1 MAIRDGGFA
10 GAGSGRLES
19 PGQRPSANPGA
30 GRTTGS
36 NMAGGYGADRAM
48 GMGFR
53 GPTSTWG
60 SSPSVVAGSALGQ
73 SMLARQR
80 QSMSPMAPYGSAFS
94 FTPDE
99 MANAFISEAPV
110 IFGTPTNPSLGQLQK
125 MGQQI
130 QESPELTSLLGTINQ
145 PFTGQSAPS
154 AAPDTGLL
162 SGALDASLPSGAAA
176 MSAAPAMASPS
187 MTPYPM
193 AGYTYSGPKG
203 GMFEQ
208 IGGGMAPGLSTSAM
222 QAGYRAATGTVPASE
237 YARQF
242 FESRGLSPLQSAAL
256 VARFEHESSLDPDRW
271 SAVPGESSYGL
282 AQWNREA
289 GRLPQLERFAQ
300 ARGASPSDF
309 DTQLNFVVNE
319 MNRDERAARDALM
332 RAETPT
338 AALNAVTAYERPF
351 GYTRSNPTLASGY
364 QDTANRLS
372 AIVSGEPYRNF
383 DVLTGTAFRGS
394 GSGFSSPVQTAA
406 LPAPAS
412 MSPPPATAAA
422 VSPAPA
428 TVAASSTPATPGLP
442 PRTATPSF
450 VDRML
455 AQYMGMPSY
464 ARAGTGAPSSTT
476 QARTDLA
483 MGLLGSAAPQAAP
496 AAPAQP
502 VEGNRGDNIPFVPVT
517 LATQPIASA
526 IEAPTLDTAYAMPDW
541 YKNWMQTY
549 GNTGGLLG

>member
-36 NMAGGYGADRAM
+36 MGGYGADRTM
-48 GMGFR
+48 GAGFR

-60 SSPSVVAGSALGQ
+60 SSPSIVAGSALGQ

-80 QSMSPMAPYGSAFS
+80 QAMSPMAPYGAEFS

-110 IFGTPTNPSLGQLQK
+110 LFGTPTNPSLGQLQK

-130 QESPELTSLLGTINQ
+130 QASPELTSMLGSINA
-145 PFTGQSAPS
+145 PFSGTS
-154 AAPDTGLL
+154 AAPAAAPDAGLL
-162 SGALDASLPSGAAA
+162 SGALDASLPSGASA
-176 MSAAPAMASPS
+176 MSATPAMASPS

-193 AGYTYSGPKG
+193 SEYTYSGPKG

-208 IGGGMAPGLSTSAM
+208 IGGTVAPGLSTAAM

-256 VARFEHESSLDPDRW
+256 VARFEHESSLNPDRW

-282 AQWNREA
+282 AQWNKEA
-289 GRLPQLERFAQ
+289 GRLPQLQRFAQ

-309 DTQLNFVVNE
+309 DTQLNFVVEE

-338 AALNAVTAYERPF
+338 AALNAVTAYERPA
-351 GYTRSNPTLASGY
+351 GYTRANPAAASGY
-364 QDTANRLS
+364 QDTANRLA
-372 AIVSGEPYRNF
+372 AIVRGEPYRNF

-406 LPAPAS
+406 LPAPAT

-422 VSPAPA
+422 PAVTPAPVQTTAA
-428 TVAASSTPATPGLP
+428 TPTMPPRSATPGVVQSL
-442 PRTATPSF
+442 
-450 VDRML
+450 L
-455 AQYMGMPSY
+455 ANFLGMPAYS
-464 ARAGTGAPSSTT
+464 RGASTNAATLGQPTNPSGV
-476 QARTDLA
+476 ANLA
-483 MGLLGSAAPQAAP
+483 TGLLASAAPAPAP
-496 AAPAQP
+496 AAPAP
-502 VEGNRGDNIPFVPVT
+502 VEGNRGEPFQYVPIE
-517 LATQPIASA
+517 LATTGATPVGEVPEVDFS
-526 IEAPTLDTAYAMPDW
+526 LAMPEW
-541 YKNWMQTY
+541 YQQWLQSNS
-549 GNTGGLLG
+549 GLLA